1 MNISTDP
8 VLSCRQAVAFEK
20 EFFSEDRR
28 DEWTVMNE
36 VGEAIGDTLLR
47 DMRELR
53 TIAHRPRL
61 LVLVGKGHNGGDALL
76 AAKRLLRT
84 IPTMRAIVWPLVE
97 WAECRPFVMQALEE
111 AKELVGKKME
121 ILKPVSGHS
130 TPDSIREEWEKL
142 TKLKGFDATL
152 DGLLGMQAKLPL
164 RSPLKEWIH
173 FLNQQ
178 DTLGARVAVDMPTGI
193 SENGE
198 GFDESGILR
207 ADFTYCTGIAKA
219 PVFAKDNAP
228 FVGRIRYLDLGF
240 FDGGSKKAAGGG
252 DRVIRSSS
260 LQALRRLR
268 PAFSEKRSN
277 GHLLL
282 LAGSR
287 DFAGAAM
294 MAAQA
299 ALKAGVGLLSVG
311 IPESLHAAF
320 AAQRPEAMW
329 VPLPETPEGNLA
341 LEGLG
346 KVRSLLSKATALVA
360 GPGLGQVG
368 ETLALVRETLSYFDG
383 PVLLDADA
391 IRTEVLEKAPKPE
404 QLVLTPH
411 AGEYQR
417 IATGMAP
424 AKFSEDNPSVL
435 ILKGAHTQIFREG
448 SCFHSLGGSSVL
460 ARGGSGDIL
469 AGIVGA
475 LLAKGRY
482 SALDASILG
491 VQWHAR
497 AGEVL
502 ARQYGQEAVF
512 TTELLNYLS
521 FAIRND
527 H

>member
-121 ILKPVSGHS
+121 ILEPVSGHS
-130 TPDSIREEWEKL
+130 TPDSIREEWEQL

-207 ADFTYCTGIAKA
+207 ADFTYCTGIE
-219 PVFAKDNAP
+219 VSG
-228 FVGRIRYLDLGF
+228 VC
-240 FDGGSKKAAGGG
+240 
-252 DRVIRSSS
+252 
-260 LQALRRLR
+260 
-268 PAFSEKRSN
+268 KRQCTVCWPN
-277 GHLLL
+277 
-282 LAGSR
+282 
-287 DFAGAAM
+287 
-294 MAAQA
+294 
-299 ALKAGVGLLSVG
+299 
-311 IPESLHAAF
+311 
-320 AAQRPEAMW
+320 
-329 VPLPETPEGNLA
+329 
-341 LEGLG
+341 
-346 KVRSLLSKATALVA
+346 
-360 GPGLGQVG
+360 
-368 ETLALVRETLSYFDG
+368 
-383 PVLLDADA
+383 PVL
-391 IRTEVLEKAPKPE
+391 
-404 QLVLTPH
+404 
-411 AGEYQR
+411 
-417 IATGMAP
+417 
-424 AKFSEDNPSVL
+424 
-435 ILKGAHTQIFREG
+435 G
-448 SCFHSLGGSSVL
+448 SWLF
-460 ARGGSGDIL
+460 
-469 AGIVGA
+469 
-475 LLAKGRY
+475 
-482 SALDASILG
+482 
-491 VQWHAR
+491 
-497 AGEVL
+497 
-502 ARQYGQEAVF
+502 
-512 TTELLNYLS
+512 
-521 FAIRND
+521 
-527 H
+527 